1 MPKNKI
7 LWLICTLVFAFPVS
21 AKVVNITLVQ
31 ANDVY
36 EMTPVNGGRYGGL
49 ARLQTLIKQLKS
61 ENPNTYT
68 LLAGDLLSPS
78 AIGTAKVNGERL
90 NGKQMV
96 ATFNAMGWDFM
107 TFGNHEFDNG
117 REALVDSLKQA
128 QFKVFSSNVLDT
140 TTGLPFKNT
149 SETVIF
155 EVEGIKI
162 GMVGITLR
170 SLAKDFV
177 TINDPMSTA
186 QKAATQLKE
195 KGSVDVLIMLT
206 HQDLQEDVHFAE
218 QIPEIDLI
226 LGGHEH
232 ENAYLRRGANFT
244 PIAKAD
250 ANARSVYIHNLAYD
264 TRAKSLTI
272 DSHLQIIDSRFQ
284 EDPAV
289 KKVVSAWVNKAFEAF
304 REDGFEPEQLVAVTD
319 VPLDGLE
326 ANVRG
331 GDTHLTSLV
340 AESAL
345 SAYPGSDL
353 SLLNAG
359 SIRIDDILP
368 PGDVT
373 QYDVIRILPFGG
385 EYSQVS
391 MPGDILEKALDAGD
405 QNRGKGGFLH
415 HANVEKGKSGWTVKG
430 IPLDPKANY
439 AVSIA
444 SFLIERG
451 DTGLEFLVD
460 NPRIKNL
467 SGGLVDSRFALI
479 DELQSTY
486 PETSTDVSATSVTS
500 DYNYAE

>member
-1 MPKNKI
+1 
-7 LWLICTLVFAFPVS
+7 S

-36 EMTPVNGGRYGGL
+36 EMNPVNGGQYGGL
-49 ARLQTLIKQLKS
+49 ARLQTLIKRLNT

-96 ATFNAMGWDFM
+96 ATFNAMEWDFM

-128 QFKVFSSNVLDT
+128 KFKIFSSNVLDA

-149 SETVIF
+149 SETVVF

-162 GMVGITLR
+162 GMVGVTLP
-170 SLAKDFV
+170 SLAKDFI

-195 KGSVDVLIMLT
+195 KENVDVLIMLT
-206 HQDLQEDVHFAE
+206 HQDLEKDVQFAE

-232 ENAYLRRGANFT
+232 ENAYLRRGPHFT

-264 TRAKSLTI
+264 TRTKSLTI
-272 DSHLQIIDSRFQ
+272 NSHLQIIDSRFH
-284 EDPAV
+284 EDPAI
-289 KKVVSAWVNKAFEAF
+289 KKVVDAWVNKAFEAF

-326 ANVRG
+326 ASVRG

-340 AESAL
+340 AKSAL
-345 SAYPGSDL
+345 SAYPGSDV
-353 SLLNAG
+353 SLFNAG

-368 PGDVT
+368 AGNVT

-385 EYSQVS
+385 DYSQVS
-391 MPGDILEKALDAGD
+391 MPGDILEKALDAGE

-415 HANVEKGKSGWTVKG
+415 HANVNKSRAKWTVKG

-439 AVSIA
+439 VVSIS

-460 NPRIKNL
+460 NPNIKIL
-467 SGGLVDSRFALI
+467 SDKLVDSRFALI
-479 DELQSTY
+479 DELKSTY
-486 PETSTDVSATSVTS
+486 PDTTSNVSATSVTTNF
-500 DYNYAE
+500 NYAEYSD